1 MTQDKFTEAKTVTD
15 WLSWI
20 CDTKGTEELRI
31 KYDAWANFYEADVDK
46 HWRFMT
52 VNAACALERVLPS
65 KEASILDAGAGT
77 GLVGEA
83 LGKLGYT
90 NITAVD
96 LSEEM
101 LEQARKKQVYKA
113 LHQCNLEDPEIFAK
127 EETFDAIAAAGV
139 FAYAH
144 AGVPVLHNLFR
155 LLKRGGVFVV
165 TMRAD
170 YYNEMQEAI
179 DELPWSP
186 LAQEQFNIYETQ
198 AMNVLVF
205 RK

>member
-1 MTQDKFTEAKTVTD
+1 MEAKNVTD

-20 CDTKGTEELRI
+20 CDSKGTEELRI
-31 KYDAWANFYEADVDK
+31 KYDAWASLYEADVDK

-52 VNAACALERVLPS
+52 VNAARALERVLPS
-65 KEASILDAGAGT
+65 KEAPILDAGAGT

-83 LGKLGYT
+83 LEKLGYT

-113 LHQCNLEDPEIFAK
+113 LHQCNLEDPLVLGK
-127 EETFDAIAAAGV
+127 QETFDAIVAAGV

-144 AGVPVLHNLFR
+144 AGIRVLHNLFH
-155 LLKRGGVFVV
+155 LLNRGGFFVV
-165 TMRAD
+165 TIRAD
-170 YYNEMQEAI
+170 YYHEMQEAMF
-179 DELPWSP
+179 ELPWS
-186 LAQEQFNIYETQ
+186 LSDQEQFNIYETQ
-198 AMNVLVF
+198 VMNVLVF
-205 RK
+205 RKH